1 MEETRRYFLMTLAA
15 TASCFVA
22 ADCPVFAQTRR
33 TPFPLPPPAAV
44 QQNPAET
51 DPAKQGTEQAKR
63 AALKQNEKEFRA
75 GVSQLYRM
83 ASELKQ
89 EVDKTPTSDVFSVQ
103 MYRRT
108 EEIEKLAK
116 QLKAKAKG

>member
-15 TASCFVA
+15 TAGCFVA
-22 ADCPVFAQTRR
+22 AGCPVIAQTRR
-33 TPFPLPPPAAV
+33 TPFPLPPPAAA

-51 DPAKQGTEQAKR
+51 DAAKQGPEQAKR

-75 GVSQLYRM
+75 GVSRLCRM

-89 EVDKTPTSDVFSVQ
+89 EGNKSPRAEGSP
-103 MYRRT
+103 
-108 EEIEKLAK
+108 
-116 QLKAKAKG
+116 G